1 MRTRKP
7 TAQRKVSISV
17 DIVVLEKVSS
27 EIAVSISDRQVSI
40 SVECIFSRKL
50 QAGTPLSTFRVHA
63 FKILIA
69 KRVAKVETAIPLETS
84 S

>member
-1 MRTRKP
+1 MWSFDFG
-7 TAQRKVSISV
+7 AISFY
-17 DIVVLEKVSS
+17 DKISN
-27 EIAVSISDRQVSI
+27 EIAVSISDRRVSI
-40 SVECIFSRKL
+40 FVDCIFSRKL

-69 KRVAKVETAIPLETS
+69 KRVAEVETAIPFETS